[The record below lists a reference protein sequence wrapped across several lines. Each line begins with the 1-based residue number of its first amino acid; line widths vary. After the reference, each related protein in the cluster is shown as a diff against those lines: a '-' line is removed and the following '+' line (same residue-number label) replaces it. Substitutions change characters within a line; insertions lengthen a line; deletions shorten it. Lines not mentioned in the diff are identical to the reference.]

1 MLFIW
6 RYAGRRQVPPSP
18 RIEYGAMAEVAIRRA
33 VPSDAAELAGLGAR
47 TFSDAFGADNRP
59 EDLEAHLTTSYGIR
73 QQAEEL
79 ANPDMVTLVAE
90 HDGELAA
97 FAQVRRGPAP
107 ACVAGE
113 SPVELWRFYVDRS
126 WHGRGIAQRLM
137 DASLAAARELGGRT
151 LWLSVWERNPR
162 AIAFY
167 TKTGFRNVGTKDFWV
182 GSDRQTD
189 FVLVADL

>member
-1 MLFIW
+1 ML
-6 RYAGRRQVPPSP
+6 
-18 RIEYGAMAEVAIRRA
+18 EVAIRRA
-33 VPSDAAELAGLGAR
+33 VPPDAAELAALGAR
-47 TFSDAFGADNRP
+47 TFSDAFGADNTA
-59 EDLEAHLTTSYGIR
+59 EDLEAHLSTSYGIR
-73 QQAEEL
+73 QQTEEL
-79 ANPDMVTLVAE
+79 ANPEVVTLVAE
-90 HDGELAA
+90 HGGELVA

-107 ACVAGE
+107 SCVAGE

-137 DASLAAARELGGRT
+137 AASLDGARELGGRT
-151 LWLSVWERNPR
+151 IWLSVWERNPR

-167 TKTGFRNVGTKDFWV
+167 EKTGFRNVGTKDFWV

>member
-1 MLFIW
+1 ML
-6 RYAGRRQVPPSP
+6 
-18 RIEYGAMAEVAIRRA
+18 EVAIRRA
-33 VPSDAAELAGLGAR
+33 APPDAAELARLGAR
-47 TFSDAFGADNRP
+47 TFADAFGADNRP
-59 EDLEAHLTTSYGIR
+59 EDLEAHLASSYGVR

-90 HDGELAA
+90 HDGELVA

-113 SPVELWRFYVDRS
+113 SPLELWRFYVDRS

-137 DASLAAARELGGRT
+137 AASLDAARELGGRT

-167 TKTGFRNVGTKDFWV
+167 TKTGFRNAGTKDFWV
-182 GSDRQTD
+182 GSDQQTD
-189 FVLVADL
+189 FVLVTDLQ

>member
-1 MLFIW
+1 M
-6 RYAGRRQVPPSP
+6 S
-18 RIEYGAMAEVAIRRA
+18 EVAIRRA
-33 VPSDAAELAGLGAR
+33 VPSDVAELAGLGAR
-47 TFSDAFGADNRP
+47 TFADTFGADNRP

-73 QQAEEL
+73 QQTEEL

-97 FAQVRRGPAP
+97 FAQVRRGSPP
-107 ACVAGE
+107 SCVAGE
-113 SPVELWRFYVDRS
+113 FPVELWRFYVDRS

-137 DASLAAARELGGRT
+137 DASIDAARELGGRT

-167 TKTGFRNVGTKDFWV
+167 EKTGFRNVGTKDFWV

-189 FVLVADL
+189 YVLVADL